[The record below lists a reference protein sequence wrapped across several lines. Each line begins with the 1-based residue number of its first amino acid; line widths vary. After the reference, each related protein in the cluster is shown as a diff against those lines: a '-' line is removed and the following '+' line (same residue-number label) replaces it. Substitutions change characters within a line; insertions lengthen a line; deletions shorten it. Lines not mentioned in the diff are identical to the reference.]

1 MIASVMLVP
10 YAFASP
16 IKSES
21 SSFISLIFIW
31 SMTAV
36 ILASVDEILA
46 IDDWISGI
54 VPFSAS

>member
-1 MIASVMLVP
+1 MLVP